1 MKNLKEIKLMMER
14 LESPRWT
21 DTEYQKRVKQLKEEN
36 LTGPELDRAAF
47 AAFANRLSKQHL
59 PSKEDKAREAWRGF
73 GYSPESKAEL
83 RDIAKILMKNP
94 KSYKGLEGWEFIK
107 NEIEKASK
115 DSGGIKNLITPDIA
129 LQKLVKNT
137 LIPGCK
143 DKFAD
148 AAKTWKCDV
157 INGLEIK

>member
-47 AAFANRLSKQHL
+47 AAFANRLSKRHL
-59 PSKEDKAREAWRGF
+59 PSKEDEAHMKWRGF

-107 NEIEKASK
+107 NEIEKASEE
-115 DSGGIKNLITPDIA
+115 SGGIKNLITPDIA
-129 LQKLVKNT
+129 LQKLVKT
-137 LIPGCK
+137 RLIPGCK
-143 DKFAD
+143 EQPNND
-148 AAKTWKCDV
+148 TWKCDV
-157 INGLEIK
+157 INDLKF